1 MAQELEDIWQGDH
14 LPIAVAVE
22 DDDGNPVDI
31 TGATIEAGARLRDS
45 YVAASDVSITDGA
58 GGVCRVSWE
67 KGVLSAEGIWTIQV
81 RVARGAAVDTIL
93 EARQR
98 VRRSILPAP

>member
-1 MAQELEDIWQGDH
+1 MAEELDAIWQGDH
-14 LPIAVAVE
+14 LLIEVAVQN
-22 DDDGNPVDI
+22 DDGNPVPI

-58 GGVCRVSWE
+58 GGVCRLRWE
-67 KGVLSAEGIWTIQV
+67 KGALSAEGIWTIQV
-81 RVARGAAVDTIL
+81 RVALGTAVDTVL
-93 EARQR
+93 ETRQR